1 MIRYWFAIFAATL
14 IWSQVLLAQ
23 TGGRRVAL
31 VIGNSSYETLPQL
44 TNPSNDARDV
54 ADRLAGLGFEVILGV
69 DVGRDAFQSALLKFA
84 TRIEGADTS
93 LLFYAGHGVQID
105 DVNYLIPVDAEIAQG
120 TNISSQAIPVDRIVS
135 LMNEYS
141 KTTLIFLDACRDNP
155 LTNKLPAGQNSGG
168 IGVGLARVRA
178 EGGSYI
184 AFATAPGSVA
194 FDGQGRNSPFSAALL
209 KHIDTPNIDIR
220 LMMADVREDV
230 FEATG
235 QRQLPW
241 ENNSLIGRFY
251 FRQDDDLQRLD
262 QSQRDETQAWKA
274 IAASTR
280 REDFAGFLRDFPDG
294 AFASV
299 AKLKIAALEQVDE
312 RESAERSDFVLARAT
327 NSEEKWRAFINAYPG
342 GIFAEL
348 AREELEKLRATIAQ
362 NELSLEEIH
371 WRSVRNSRSPGD
383 FRAFLLH
390 YSGGQFTDLAE
401 ERLVAAER
409 AAEITGALLGEATT
423 DDEKAVLLEREV
435 KAKVD
440 RIPTQFIQYGLIA
453 LGHQIDDVSGV
464 TDPPTRA
471 AIRNYQA
478 TIGVAQTGRLS
489 PQEIVD
495 LILAAAAL
503 GDSYAMTAAGIMT
516 ASGNGLH
523 EDAEIARL
531 WFDRAADKGN
541 GLAMANLGVLY
552 RDGLGGPRD
561 LPKARS
567 LLTIAVT
574 LGVEGAEPLLRS
586 LDSEANP

>member
-1 MIRYWFAIFAATL
+1 MIRFCCALLFATL
-14 IWSQVLLAQ
+14 IWSQAVFAE

-44 TNPSNDARDV
+44 TNPSNDASDV
-54 ADRLAGLGFEVILGV
+54 ANRLAGLGFEVILGV

-84 TRIEGADTS
+84 ARIEGADTS

-120 TNISSQAIPVDRIVS
+120 TNISNQAIPVDRIVS

-155 LTNKLPAGQNSGG
+155 LTNNIPAGQNSGG

-220 LMMADVREDV
+220 LMMADVRQDV

-274 IAASTR
+274 IAGSTR
-280 REDFAGFLRDFPDG
+280 REDFTGFLRDFPDG

-299 AKLKIAALEQVDE
+299 SKLKIAALEQVDE

-327 NSEEKWRAFINAYPG
+327 NTEEKWRAFIDAYPG

-371 WRSVRNSRSPGD
+371 WRSIRNSRSPGD
-383 FRAFLLH
+383 FRSFLLH
-390 YSGGQFTDLAE
+390 YPGGQFTDLAE
-401 ERLVAAER
+401 DRLVAAER
-409 AAEITGALLGEATT
+409 AAEITEALLGEATT

-435 KAKVD
+435 KSKVD

-464 TDPPTRA
+464 IDPPTRA

-586 LDSEANP
+586 LDTEANP